1 MSKLRRS
8 GSNIPTEDEGTKK
21 QVTDL
26 KAGIRLNALEIIV
39 NKMPQKIIALDTL
52 YKTDPRVNK
61 ALDEVS
67 SMFERDFAAY
77 LKAKEEEEKKE
88 EEAAAAA
95 AAAAEP
101 AAKRKKKDEEED
113 KKKKGKAAE
122 IPSNTLNEELMG
134 LLRGELI
141 ELLDVVNTVKTW
153 IQLNIPKIEDGNN
166 FGVDIQEEI
175 VGELGRVEESGFND
189 FEDFTKYYIAR
200 AKLVTKCIKY
210 PTIGDYRNAVY
221 ELDKKQFLTMR
232 ISVLDLRNS
241 YSILYDTI
249 QKNIEKIK
257 NPRSSDH
264 IDRLY

>member
-26 KAGIRLNALEIIV
+26 KAGIRFNALEIIV
-39 NKMPQKIIALDTL
+39 NKMPKKIIALDEL
-52 YKTDPRVNK
+52 YKTDSRVNK
-61 ALDEVS
+61 KLEEVAS
-67 SMFERDFAAY
+67 VFERDFAAY
-77 LKAKEEEEKKE
+77 LASKPKEE
-88 EEAAAAA
+88 EEAAAAKKGEGEA
-95 AAAAEP
+95 P
-101 AAKRKKKDEEED
+101 AAKRP
-113 KKKKGKAAE
+113 KGSQGE
-122 IPSNTLNEELMG
+122 IPSNTLNEELMA

-141 ELLDVVNTVKTW
+141 ELLELVNTVKTW

-175 VGELGRVEESGFND
+175 VSELGRVEESGFND
-189 FEDFTKYYIAR
+189 FEEFTKYYIAR

-210 PTIGDYRNAVY
+210 PNMGDYKNAVY
-221 ELDKKQFLTMR
+221 ELDKKQYLTMR

>member
-26 KAGIRLNALEIIV
+26 KAGIRFNALEIIV
-39 NKMPQKIIALDTL
+39 NKMPKKIIALDEL

-61 ALDEVS
+61 KLEEVAS
-67 SMFERDFAAY
+67 VFERDFAAY
-77 LKAKEEEEKKE
+77 LAAKPKPKGEDEKAAEEEEEEEKP
-88 EEAAAAA
+88 
-95 AAAAEP
+95 P
-101 AAKRKKKDEEED
+101 AAKRT
-113 KKKKGKAAE
+113 KGSQGE
-122 IPSNTLNEELMG
+122 IPSNTLNEELMA

-141 ELLDVVNTVKTW
+141 ELLELVNTVKTW

-175 VGELGRVEESGFND
+175 VSELGRVEESGFND
-189 FEDFTKYYIAR
+189 FEEFTKYYIAR

-210 PTIGDYRNAVY
+210 PNMGDYKNAVY
-221 ELDKKQFLTMR
+221 ELDKKQYLTMR
-232 ISVLDLRNS
+232 ILVLDLRNS